1 MTEQSGSTRTTGAA
15 RPGRPAQHPLH
26 HVEFGSGTPV
36 VLLHGH
42 TVDHRIL
49 LPLEPVFAA
58 RRGWRRLYVDLPGS
72 GRSPRLTGPVTA
84 EAMGDAVLRFVDKVV
99 GDEPFAAV
107 GISYGGQLVRHLIAE
122 RGPRVL
128 GAALIAPLVKPAG
141 ERVLPPRQV
150 FGRDV
155 ALLAALEPADR
166 EVFAGLALYQDD
178 AGWSA
183 FRDHVLPGIRAHH
196 RADAAALLGSYLLK
210 EAPEARFGTHDG
222 THLLLTGRQD
232 HLVGWRDQLEL
243 LEHYP
248 HATYAV
254 VDGAGH
260 HVHLDQPDTVH
271 GLLGNW
277 LDTLAVRRN

>member
-1 MTEQSGSTRTTGAA
+1 MTEETGSSEATEAA
-15 RPGRPAQHPLH
+15 RRPQRPLH

-36 VLLHGH
+36 LLLPGH
-42 TVDHRIL
+42 TVDHRLL

-58 RRGWRRLYVDLPGS
+58 RRGWRRIYADLPGS

-84 EAMGDAVLRFVDKVV
+84 EAMDEAVLRFVDEAV
-99 GDEPFAAV
+99 GDEPFAVV
-107 GISYGGQLVRHLIAE
+107 GISYGGRLARRLIAE
-122 RGPRVL
+122 RGPQVR
-128 GAALIAPLVKPAG
+128 GTALIAPPVRPGG
-141 ERVLPPRQV
+141 ERVLPERQV
-150 FGRDV
+150 LTRDE

-166 EVFAGLALYQDD
+166 EAFAGIALYQDD

-196 RADAAALLGSYLLK
+196 REDAAALLTAYRS
-210 EAPEARFGTHDG
+210 EEPPESRTGTHDG
-222 THLLLTGRQD
+222 RHLLVTGRQD
-232 HLVGWRDQLEL
+232 HLVGWRDQVDL

-248 HATYAV
+248 RATYAV

-260 HVHLDQPDTVH
+260 HVHLDQPDAVH

-277 LDTLAVRRN
+277 LDTLAVPQA